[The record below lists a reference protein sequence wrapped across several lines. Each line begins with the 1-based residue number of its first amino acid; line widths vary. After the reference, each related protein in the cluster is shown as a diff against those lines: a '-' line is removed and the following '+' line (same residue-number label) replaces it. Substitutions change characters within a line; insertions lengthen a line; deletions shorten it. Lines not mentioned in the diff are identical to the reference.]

1 MNIYK
6 FRDTVDGR
14 FAYVIAW
21 NLTDAENALRTQTSI
36 PFEIVKSGRIELLH
50 QTAYIIKNDI
60 LPF

>member
-6 FRDTVDGR
+6 FQDTCDGR
-14 FAYVIAW
+14 FAYIIAW

-36 PFEIVKSGRIELLH
+36 PFEIVKSGNIELL
-50 QTAYIIKNDI
+50 QQKAYIIKNDI